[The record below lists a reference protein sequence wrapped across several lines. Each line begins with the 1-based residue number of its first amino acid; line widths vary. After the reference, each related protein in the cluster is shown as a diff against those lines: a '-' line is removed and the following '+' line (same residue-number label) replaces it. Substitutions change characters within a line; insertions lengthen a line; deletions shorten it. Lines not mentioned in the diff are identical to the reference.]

1 MKMTLFHFLALTC
14 ALLPATGK
22 QMKQANENLQVMESM
37 VPPAGAM
44 PVAIAGE
51 NAIPVDT
58 KVIDDIKINIKVADG
73 ATAPSVPPQPV
84 ATAIM
89 PPAPA
94 EQDNSMANTYGFLRS
109 ASNNVGNTVEGVLNV
124 ESSLA
129 DMKKDLDTEY
139 TRWQAK
145 KKVLLQEREKL
156 NSDKSRLNGAL
167 QTQKDQRAA
176 HERIQGNVEQLEAEN
191 DKQVMD
197 NIAQIKKNQY
207 DQKTLETEVDALKC
221 SMTAIQQA
229 KQAQVDDFNRKV
241 NKTKADNLALQAQV
255 FAKNQETNKLTTDAI
270 TQNIS
275 DSKTTSKLL
284 AEIQALQATIRSVE
298 MSLIEQAQLEETVQ
312 RARERVSKQGVQNV
326 KQGEKLVNANKQCKA
341 NKDAAV
347 AAIEAAK
354 AGINRA
360 NQEMILCQNQDAE
373 NQKMQGKLNMCIK
386 TKQSTR

>member
-1 MKMTLFHFLALTC
+1 MTFFHFLALTC

-37 VPPAGAM
+37 VPPAGAVNNM
-44 PVAIAGE
+44 LVPAANININVAGPVSTAVLPVA
-51 NAIPVDT
+51 
-58 KVIDDIKINIKVADG
+58 
-73 ATAPSVPPQPV
+73 
-84 ATAIM
+84 
-89 PPAPA
+89 PAPV
-94 EQDNSMANTYGFLRS
+94 EDNSMANTYGFLRS

-124 ESSLA
+124 EGSLA

-145 KKVLLQEREKL
+145 KKALLQEREKL
-156 NSDKSRLNGAL
+156 NSEKSRLNGAL
-167 QTQKDQRAA
+167 QKQKDQQA
-176 HERIQGNVEQLEAEN
+176 EKGRIAGSVATLQADNS
-191 DKQVMD
+191 KQMLD
-197 NIAQIKKNQY
+197 NLVQVKKNAF
-207 DQKTLETEVDALKC
+207 DQKTLETEIDALKC

-255 FAKNQETNKLTTDAI
+255 FEKNKETNKLTVDAVA
-270 TQNIS
+270 QNIS
-275 DSKTTSKLL
+275 DTGATSKLL

-326 KQGEKLVNANKQCKA
+326 KQGEKLVNANKQCKT

-360 NQEMILCQNQDAE
+360 NQEMILCQNQDAA